1 MTAFMK
7 AAQRVA
13 IVAASAAA
21 TALTLVLAGCA
32 MTSSSPEASASPPL
46 AGTTWSVTA
55 LARDVGALAALVPG
69 SKITLAFGADGRASG
84 AAGCNRYFASYQ
96 AEGSKLSLK
105 GGGSTRMMC
114 GGDGVMAQEQAYLR
128 ALDTVATM
136 RIEANRL
143 ELRTATG
150 APVATFTRERGE

>member
-1 MTAFMK
+1 MIAFTR

-13 IVAASAAA
+13 AAA
-21 TALTLVLAGCA
+21 ALTLTLAGCA
-32 MTSSSPEASASPPL
+32 MTPSAPEASAPPAL
-46 AGTTWSVTA
+46 PGTTWSATV
-55 LARDVGALAALVPG
+55 LARDSGALAALVPG
-69 SKITLAFGADGRASG
+69 SKITLAFGTGGRASG
-84 AAGCNRYFASYQ
+84 SAGCNRYFASYQ

-136 RIEANRL
+136 RIEADRL
-143 ELRTATG
+143 ELRTAAG
-150 APVATFTRERGE
+150 VPVAAFRRERGE

>member
-1 MTAFMK
+1 MIAFTR

-13 IVAASAAA
+13 TVAAAA
-21 TALTLVLAGCA
+21 TALTLALAGCA
-32 MTSSSPEASASPPL
+32 MTPSAPEASAPVLP
-46 AGTTWSVTA
+46 GTTWSATA
-55 LARDVGALAALVPG
+55 LARDSGALAPLVPG

-84 AAGCNRYFASYQ
+84 SAGCNRYFASYQ
-96 AEGSKLSLK
+96 AESSKLSLK

-136 RIEANRL
+136 RIEADRL
-143 ELRTATG
+143 ELRTPDG
-150 APVATFTRERGE
+150 APVVAFTRERGE

>member
-1 MTAFMK
+1 MTAFTK
-7 AAQRVA
+7 AAQRV
-13 IVAASAAA
+13 AAA
-21 TALTLVLAGCA
+21 TALTLALAGCA
-32 MTSSSPEASASPPL
+32 MTPSSPEVSAPALP
-46 AGTTWSVTA
+46 GTTWSATA
-55 LARDVGALAALVPG
+55 LARDSGALTALVPG

-84 AAGCNRYFASYQ
+84 SAGCNRYFASYQ

-114 GGDGVMAQEQAYLR
+114 GGDSVMAQEQAYLR

-143 ELRTATG
+143 ELRTAAG
-150 APVATFTRERGE
+150 GPVATFTRERGE

>member
-1 MTAFMK
+1 MIAFTR
-7 AAQRVA
+7 AAQR
-13 IVAASAAA
+13 AAA
-21 TALTLVLAGCA
+21 AAALTLMLAGCA
-32 MTSSSPEASASPPL
+32 MTPSAPEAGAPPAL
-46 AGTTWSVTA
+46 PGTTWTATA
-55 LARDVGALAALVPG
+55 LARDAGALAALVPG

-84 AAGCNRYFASYQ
+84 SAGCNRYFASYQ
-96 AEGSKLSLK
+96 TEGSKLSLK

-143 ELRTATG
+143 ELRTAAG
-150 APVATFTRERGE
+150 GPVATFTRERGE